1 MEMVFEFL
9 AYVIH
14 GIVIDLWVGAQ
25 LWVDNMYKNQ
35 PYSNLP
41 LQRASKQVK
50 AAVWVSVNLLF
61 IGTLI
66 ALDLFSL
73 TLAII
78 GVELV
83 LIGVGALVIYA
94 VIYSSDTWFEFIT

>member
-1 MEMVFEFL
+1 MVFEFL

-14 GIVIDLWVGAQ
+14 GIVIDLWIGAQ
-25 LWVDNMYKNQ
+25 LWVDNMYRNQ

-50 AAVWVSVNLLF
+50 VAVFVTVNVLF
-61 IGTLI
+61 GVILSL
-66 ALDLFSL
+66 LDLFTL